1 MDFLAS
7 QENVKTT
14 SLKAFSP
21 SGLDFLPTVL
31 TDPFLL
37 CIFFFQPNQKS
48 TENWRG
54 SSEQSEILFR
64 IFPPS
69 QVVGTC
75 CSR

>member
-21 SGLDFLPTVL
+21 SGLYFLPTVL
-31 TDPFLL
+31 TDPFLP

-48 TENWRG
+48 TENRQG
-54 SSEQSEILFR
+54 SSEQ
-64 IFPPS
+64 
-69 QVVGTC
+69 
-75 CSR
+75 